1 MWQVPKSTEA
11 ATDVAFTE
19 DIQKPKC
26 APKRTPITRSSKIS
40 LNERDL
46 ISLNL
51 SLNKNG
57 KNRKVANVC
66 LYEPITKGSLLLQRI
81 KIAEV
86 EIANIPINNPK

>member
-51 SLNKNG
+51 SLNKNN
-57 KNRKVANVC
+57 KNRKVANVSQ
-66 LYEPITKGSLLLQRI
+66 Y
-81 KIAEV
+81 
-86 EIANIPINNPK
+86 

>member
-11 ATDVAFTE
+11 ATEVAFTD

-26 APKRTPITRSSKIS
+26 APKRTPIIKSSKIS

-51 SLNKNG
+51 SVNKNG
-57 KNRKVANVC
+57 KNQRVAKVC
-66 LYEPITKGSLLLQRI
+66 LYEPITRGSLLLQRI
-81 KIAEV
+81 RIAEV
-86 EIANIPINNPK
+86 EIANIPINNAK